1 MLAPAVIG
9 RARTG
14 VRGDRDQHGDRGH
27 HGFRLSFGHA
37 VVTSLALL
45 LAGGVV
51 YAAVHL
57 GAHAPS
63 KEHLQLGTA
72 APFFGTRRH
81 RIEFKTLWPAAA
93 FGIVVV
99 IAAPLAR
106 RMPWW
111 LLLGCAWAS
120 AATWAVLLAA
130 SSGWRAVAAPLT
142 SSTEYRTALSSV
154 GNPAQFVHG
163 FIRQLHLYSTQVKG
177 HPPLPV
183 IVLWTLERIGLHG
196 PGWSA
201 ALVIA
206 VGTSAVV
213 AVAITIRHVA
223 GIDVA
228 RRAVPFLVLAPGTAW
243 VATSMDGLF
252 AGVVAWGIALVTLSR
267 TQPSTARVVAVAV
280 TAGVVV
286 GCVPYLSYGLLPTFA
301 LVAAALL
308 VPVRRSTQDV
318 RVHGRGWWAIA
329 GLAVGVGVVVAAF
342 TADGFW
348 WPDGVRATHHFYAHN
363 YGSGSRPYEYFLL
376 ADLAVFILMIGPAAI
391 AGIVHLNLRRNA
403 AGWLVAAA
411 IVAVAVSDLS
421 GVMRGEVERIWL
433 PYAPWVVVAAAALTR
448 RRGWLL
454 LQVAVALA
462 VQGLVVSPW

>member
-1 MLAPAVIG
+1 
-9 RARTG
+9 
-14 VRGDRDQHGDRGH
+14 
-27 HGFRLSFGHA
+27 LSFWHA

-45 LAGGVV
+45 AAGGVV

-57 GAHAPS
+57 GAHAPA

-81 RIEFKTLWPAAA
+81 RIELRPLWPAAA
-93 FGIVVV
+93 FGIAVV
-99 IAAPLAR
+99 IAAPLVR
-106 RMPWW
+106 RMKWW
-111 LLLGCAWAS
+111 LLLVCAWAS
-120 AATWAVLLAA
+120 AAAWAVLLAA
-130 SSGWRAVAAPLT
+130 SSGWRAVAAPMT
-142 SSTEYRTALSSV
+142 RSTEYRASLTYV
-154 GNPAQFVHG
+154 GNPVTFVHG
-163 FIRQLHLYSTQVKG
+163 FITHAHLYSTQVKG
-177 HPPLPV
+177 HPPLPL
-183 IVLWTLERIGLHG
+183 IVLWTLEHVGLRG

-213 AVAITIRHVA
+213 AVAITIRCVA

-228 RRAVPFLVLAPGTAW
+228 RRVVPFLVLAPGTAW
-243 VATSMDGLF
+243 IATSMDGLF
-252 AGVVAWGIALVTLSR
+252 AGVVAWGIALVTVSR
-267 TQPSTARVVAVAV
+267 AQPSTRRVVGVAVA
-280 TAGVVV
+280 AGVVV
-286 GCVPYLSYGLLPTFA
+286 GCVLYLSYGLLPVFA
-301 LVAAALL
+301 LVVAALL
-308 VPVRRSTQDV
+308 VPVERSLPALWRV
-318 RVHGRGWWAIA
+318 RWWALG

-348 WPDGVRATHHFYAHN
+348 WPDGVRTTHHFYAHN

-376 ADLAVFILMIGPAAI
+376 ADLAVFLLMIGPATI
-391 AGIVHLNLRRNA
+391 AGIAHLDLRRA
-403 AGWLVAAA
+403 PVTWLVVAAL
-411 IVAVAVSDLS
+411 VAVAVSDLS

-462 VQGLVVSPW
+462 VQGLVISPW